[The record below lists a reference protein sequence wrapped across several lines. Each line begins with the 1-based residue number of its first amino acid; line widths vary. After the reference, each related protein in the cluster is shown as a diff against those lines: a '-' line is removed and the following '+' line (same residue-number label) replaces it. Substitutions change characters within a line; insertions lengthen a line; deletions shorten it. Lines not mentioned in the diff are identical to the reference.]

1 MEDEIAVL
9 IPLLIPIA
17 IIVGIFLYLI
27 LKRHYRK
34 EVYLAAIEKGA
45 SVSDLAEAPV
55 DLRKPALVLIA
66 LGLGFSIATHVT
78 LSYVSDSD
86 APTPLQV
93 SIWGIVPILIGLALL
108 KYRQL
113 AERDKNS
120 ESELPSQR
128 SE

>member
-27 LKRHYRK
+27 LKHRYRK
-34 EVYLAAIEKGA
+34 EIFIAAIEKGA
-45 SVSDLAEAPV
+45 SVPDMTETPR

-66 LGLGFSIATHVT
+66 LGLGFTIATYVT

-86 APTPLQV
+86 VPAPLQV

-108 KYRQL
+108 KYKQL
-113 AERDKNS
+113 ADKDH
-120 ESELPSQR
+120 R
-128 SE
+128 SENALTS